1 MNAQS
6 ATVLVID
13 DEEDIREVLK
23 DRLTF
28 SGYRVLTAANGVE
41 GLACIR
47 AERPD
52 VVMLDLQMPRLDGLG
67 TLRGMASER
76 IEVSV
81 IVMTAHGTVER
92 AVQAMKSGAVD
103 FLLKPLDPE
112 DVERVVRRTLDQV
125 HLRRENLRL
134 QQELKEVQDRL
145 LLEMQQELRTA
156 HDMQMGL
163 MPQESPAIPGFEIA
177 GTCLPAAE
185 VGGDYFNYV
194 YLDRRRTRLGFLVA
208 DVSGKGMGAATVTMR
223 FNEVLRYETRG
234 RQAPR
239 EVLRGLDGAL
249 RGRIGAA
256 TFVTCCLGV
265 LDAAGRSV
273 KVASAA
279 HPCAVHYI
287 AQDETVRKVEASGL
301 PMGMMLPKGVGGDY
315 PEVEV
320 RMAAGDLLVLYSDG
334 IPEAQDAQGN
344 FYEESRLA
352 EVVRKCAGG
361 MGARALMSEIVRDV
375 TAFRGE
381 SPQMDDMTVVVL
393 RCVG

>member
-1 MNAQS
+1 MGEET

-13 DEEDIREVLK
+13 DDEIIREVMK
-23 DRLTF
+23 SRLGVG
-28 SGYRVLTAANGVE
+28 SYRVLTASNGVE
-41 GLACIR
+41 GLAYIR

-52 VVMLDLQMPRLDGLG
+52 VVLMDLQMPKLDGFG
-67 TLRGMASER
+67 VLRGIAEEGL
-76 IEVSV
+76 EVSV
-81 IVMTAHGTVER
+81 IIMTGQGTIHR
-92 AVQAMKSGAVD
+92 AVQAMKDGAVD
-103 FLLKPLDPE
+103 FLLKPLDPK
-112 DVERVVRRTLDQV
+112 DVERVVRRTLGQV

-134 QQELKEVQDRL
+134 QEALKEVQDRL
-145 LLEMQQELRTA
+145 LLEMQRELRIA

-185 VGGDYFNYV
+185 VGGDYFTYIW
-194 YLDRRRTRLGFLVA
+194 LDKRQTRLWFLVA

-223 FNEVLRYETRG
+223 FNELLRYETRG
-234 RQAPR
+234 RHAPC
-239 EVLRGLDGAL
+239 EVLRGLDEAL

-265 LDAAGRSV
+265 LDAPGRSV

-279 HPCAVHYI
+279 HPCAVHY
-287 AQDETVRKVEASGL
+287 AGRDGTVRKVEASGL
-301 PMGMMLPKGVGGDY
+301 PMGMSLPEGVGGDY
-315 PEVEV
+315 PEAEV

-334 IPEAQDAQGN
+334 VPEAQDAQGN

-352 EVVRKCAGG
+352 EVIRRSGRETN
-361 MGARALMSEIVRDV
+361 ARALMREIVRDV

-381 SPQMDDMTVVVL
+381 TPQMDDMTVVVVKCL
-393 RCVG
+393 E